1 MVPYSK
7 TPPLTAA
14 LILHNEGDKLERK
27 AYIEDFKKTE
37 NIDVLIVNQMLL
49 TGFDAPRLK
58 KLYLGRVLDGHDL
71 LQALT
76 RVNRPYKDFKYGYV
90 VDFVDIK
97 ENFDSTNDRYLRELS
112 RTTDILPDSDEPKTP
127 GEVIIEDKDKIISD
141 MKEIKNVLF
150 NFTCDN
156 PEIFRQ
162 EIDGIEDK
170 DQLYELKNILA
181 SAKAILN
188 QVRAFGDNEL
198 KEKIEKLTPGSI
210 PTLMTE
216 VSHRIDRINLLNNTD
231 HTADVSG
238 IINVA
243 LDALEF
249 EFKKGMS
256 EELRIV
262 VNDLR
267 ERAEKVQREFESNFD
282 HKEDKYVLL
291 AEEFRKYFREHG
303 FSPKSTQEAKEA
315 IEYMDTVMKKIREIN
330 RRNNALRNK
339 YKGDERFVRIHKRIE
354 EENEHRERPIISK
367 HEFEIAERL
376 MQMKKALDDRL
387 FLNINSLNNTDKFR
401 QDVLALVGKTLIDL
415 SVHATLEERKFIRSL
430 ISDEYINQYQL
441 MSEPTIS
448 YARV

>member
-76 RVNRPYKDFKYGYV
+76 PGVNRPYKDFKYGYV

-162 EIDGIEDK
+162 EIDEIEDK

-216 VSHRIDRINLLNNTD
+216 VCLIGLI
-231 HTADVSG
+231 
-238 IINVA
+238 
-243 LDALEF
+243 
-249 EFKKGMS
+249 
-256 EELRIV
+256 
-262 VNDLR
+262 
-267 ERAEKVQREFESNFD
+267 ES
-282 HKEDKYVLL
+282 
-291 AEEFRKYFREHG
+291 
-303 FSPKSTQEAKEA
+303 
-315 IEYMDTVMKKIREIN
+315 
-330 RRNNALRNK
+330 
-339 YKGDERFVRIHKRIE
+339 
-354 EENEHRERPIISK
+354 IS
-367 HEFEIAERL
+367 
-376 MQMKKALDDRL
+376 
-387 FLNINSLNNTDKFR
+387 
-401 QDVLALVGKTLIDL
+401 
-415 SVHATLEERKFIRSL
+415 
-430 ISDEYINQYQL
+430 
-441 MSEPTIS
+441 
-448 YARV
+448 